1 MGKLDTAAP
10 GVVVNGPEDDV
21 LDWEAVDW
29 RRVEDDVRRLR
40 QRIFTASKAGDLKK
54 VRKAVLTTPEGLAR
68 AGCLG
73 KRARPV
79 PRGPPARATR
89 RGYPTCWAADA
100 LAELG
105 ASVHLA
111 HPLGVKAFSYRRV
124 KNDQRDAADL
134 ADLLR
139 MGRLP
144 HAWIAPPETR
154 ELRELVRHRAKLVAM
169 RSRCKAEVHAVL
181 AKGGVWVPMTDLFG
195 VEGNLLL
202 DNVTMPA
209 PYMAR
214 IASLR
219 RFIEAF
225 DAEIDLFTGLAQ
237 RRLTHDAGYTA
248 IQQIAGIGP
257 VLAAVFVAE
266 IGDVHRFDGP
276 AKLTCW
282 AGLTPRHHE
291 SDTTVHRGHITKQGS
306 RLVRWAAIES
316 VKILPATSRIGAIRA
331 AAPIWPTPWRSPCA
345 RWLTSSTA
353 CARPARAPMP
363 CWRTSWPRHRA
374 ASTPSWR
381 AGNPPH
387 RGRTAPGQDPRA
399 PLSHRPPPPTRCRA
413 PRPRSCCLSCDAAS
427 SAPSQPT
434 PRNLGRLG
442 GLDPHGDWPKE
453 G

>member
-1 MGKLDTAAP
+1 
-10 GVVVNGPEDDV
+10 VNEFYEGQQFVGMDLHRRRSVLVRMTETGEHLETVRIVNTRDRLADV
-21 LDWEAVDW
+21 M
-29 RRVEDDVRRLR
+29 
-40 QRIFTASKAGDLKK
+40 S
-54 VRKAVLTTPEGLAR
+54 R
-68 AGCLG
+68 AGEAPEVVLE
-73 KRARPV
+73 
-79 PRGPPARATR
+79 ATY
-89 RGYPTCWAADA
+89 GWYWAVDA

-202 DNVTMPA
+202 DKVTMPA

-237 RRLTHDAGYTA
+237 RRLARDPGYTA
-248 IQQIAGIGP
+248 IQQIPGIGP

-316 VKILPATSRIGAIRA
+316 VKILPDTSRIGAIREQVAHRRGNRNIGAVA
-331 AAPIWPTPWRSPCA
+331 AARRQLELVFYGLRDHHVRALHRSP
-345 RWLTSSTA
+345 
-353 CARPARAPMP
+353 
-363 CWRTSWPRHRA
+363 RA
-374 ASTPSWR
+374 A
-381 AGNPPH
+381 
-387 RGRTAPGQDPRA
+387 
-399 PLSHRPPPPTRCRA
+399 
-413 PRPRSCCLSCDAAS
+413 
-427 SAPSQPT
+427 
-434 PRNLGRLG
+434 
-442 GLDPHGDWPKE
+442 
-453 G
+453 

>member
-1 MGKLDTAAP
+1 METAYD
-10 GVVVNGPEDDV
+10 GRQVVGMDLHRRRSVLVRMTEDG
-21 LDWEAVDW
+21 
-29 RRVEDDVRRLR
+29 RRLGMA
-40 QRIFTASKAGDLKK
+40 RITNSPQELRAQI
-54 VRKAVLTTPEGLAR
+54 AR
-68 AGCLG
+68 AGKCPKVVLE
-73 KRARPV
+73 
-79 PRGPPARATR
+79 ATY
-89 RGYPTCWAADA
+89 GWYWAADT

-105 ASVHLA
+105 ATVHLA

-169 RSRCKAEVHAVL
+169 RSQCKAHVHAVL

-202 DNVTMPA
+202 DTVTMPA
-209 PYMAR
+209 PYKAR

-248 IQQIAGIGP
+248 IQQIPGIGP

-276 AKLTCW
+276 AKFTCW

-316 VKILPATSRIGAIRA
+316 VKILPATSRIGAIREQVA
-331 AAPIWPTPWRSPCA
+331 
-345 RWLTSSTA
+345 
-353 CARPARAPMP
+353 
-363 CWRTSWPRHRA
+363 HR
-374 ASTPSWR
+374 R
-381 AGNPPH
+381 
-387 RGRTAPGQDPRA
+387 R
-399 PLSHRPPPPTRCRA
+399 
-413 PRPRSCCLSCDAAS
+413 
-427 SAPSQPT
+427 
-434 PRNLGRLG
+434 
-442 GLDPHGDWPKE
+442 
-453 G
+453 